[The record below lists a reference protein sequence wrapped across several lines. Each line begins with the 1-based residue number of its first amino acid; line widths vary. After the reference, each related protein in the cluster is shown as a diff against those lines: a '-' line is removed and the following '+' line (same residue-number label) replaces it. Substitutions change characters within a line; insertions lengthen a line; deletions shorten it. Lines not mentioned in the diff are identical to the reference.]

1 MIGRILGGRY
11 EIIED
16 VDSGGMAL
24 IFKALCKKTKNV
36 VAVKVLKEEFANK
49 AEYVMR
55 FKKEAQAVFSLEHD
69 NIVRVR
75 DIGCDE
81 GVYYMVMDYI
91 DGVCLKSLIGKQ
103 PIEEKDAIVYA
114 AQVCSALS
122 AAHKKGI
129 IHRDIKPHNIML
141 DKNNNIKLM
150 DFGIAKSMGMSTEK
164 ENQVIGSVYYVSP
177 EQARGEEVDARSDIY
192 SLGIVLYEMITGE
205 LPFTGD
211 KTASVA
217 LKHLNEQITAPI
229 EKNPNISAAINGIV
243 LKATSKSPKDRY
255 RTVGALKQDLMR
267 ALIDKEGTFL
277 GQRRNQT
284 PQKQANHKIVK
295 ICILAALVFLLVGL
309 AVIGVKIFTPEEQYA
324 LPDLIDKEAAY
335 ALPLLE
341 SLGYKVELSEE
352 PSEVTEQG
360 FVIKQSPE
368 PGNNAAS
375 GSVVAL
381 VVSSGPAD
389 LVMPDLFGF
398 ALNEAVE
405 IIEDMGLVLGDI
417 IYEQRDDMPEHNIIS
432 QSLFADTI
440 VEKGEVITLI
450 VSGSQQT
457 EDIVMP
463 KLTGL
468 NVLQAVKMLNELGFG
483 SYLVYEE
490 ESTQPE
496 GIVTN
501 QSPRQGAQ
509 ESPLNRVDIWISSFS
524 GKRYNALLQAQLKIA
539 EPGTIIR
546 AVIETPMEGA
556 SINIAQEQTTEG
568 TGLQTVTLNLTSIF
582 EGAGTVKVYV
592 NNELVTTQEVR
603 FVGSE

>member
-277 GQRRNQT
+277 GQRQNQT

-295 ICILAALVFLLVGL
+295 ICILAALVCLLVGL

-341 SLGYKVELSEE
+341 NLGYKVELSEE

-368 PGNNAAS
+368 PGNNAAL

-398 ALNEAVE
+398 AFDEAVE

-509 ESPLNRVDIWISSFS
+509 ESPLNSVDIWISSFS
-524 GKRYNALLQAQLKIA
+524 GKRYNALLQAQFKIT

-603 FVGSE
+603 FVGNQ

>member
-16 VDSGGMAL
+16 IDSGGMAL
-24 IFKALCKKTKNV
+24 IFKALCKKTKNI

-277 GQRRNQT
+277 GQRQNQT

-295 ICILAALVFLLVGL
+295 ICILAALVCLLVGL

-324 LPDLIDKEAAY
+324 LPDLIDKEVTY

-375 GSVVAL
+375 GSVVSL

-398 ALNEAVE
+398 ALDEAVE

-539 EPGTIIR
+539 EPGAIIL

-556 SINIAQEQTTEG
+556 SINIAQEQPTKG